1 MKRPKCPKCGGL
13 LVPDHVPNTHRV
25 INVKC
30 VNCGHNIYREFN
42 IRKPNRAEKAGG
54 LKGVVGTCPART
66 KGV

>member
-1 MKRPKCPKCGGL
+1 
-13 LVPDHVPNTHRV
+13 VPDHVPNTHRV